1 MKNIILVL
9 PICAII
15 FGCAKKNYQLEA
27 ATLSEQTKSNIDSTG
42 IRKTDILSKSI
53 IVHEKKADSTIIIG
67 ADSLKG
73 TVNISAYPG
82 SDSLL
87 ISHFENADL
96 TLDLLANKKTRVL
109 TAIAK
114 SKPQT
119 VHLAVDEKT
128 TVNND
133 RHTLTDDRSK
143 IQSMLKITS
152 DSTLKKETKQ
162 TDPSAAVSGIK
173 TTVIWIVIALALCG
187 VCIYFGRKMFKG
199 YVGVN

>member
-1 MKNIILVL
+1 LRNNFWLR
-9 PICAII
+9 
-15 FGCAKKNYQLEA
+15 KKE
-27 ATLSEQTKSNIDSTG
+27 LSIRSCHVVQQTKSNIDSTG

-73 TVNISAYPG
+73 TVKISAYPG
-82 SDSLL
+82 NDSLL

-96 TLDLLANKKTRVL
+96 TLDLLANKKTRVV

-133 RHTLTDDRSK
+133 IHTLTDDRSK
-143 IQSMLKITS
+143 IQSMLKMTS